1 MLSHTRPRMRSLW
14 RIGSAL
20 VFCLGLFGLALHAQN
35 DDRAGQAVVLELDG
49 AVSPASADYL
59 IRGIETAA
67 ADGAG
72 LVIVQMDTP
81 GGLVTSTR
89 EINSAILNSSVPV
102 ATFVAPSGARAA
114 SAGTFILYASHL
126 AVMAPGTS
134 VGAATPVSLGGGGGG
149 LPFGDDPADENDAG
163 SDEGAGDEGANGDDG
178 TDSAPADAGMAKAMN
193 DAIAQIRSLAEIHER
208 NADWGERAVRDAATL
223 TASAAVEENV
233 ADFTARN
240 LTELLDRAHG
250 RTVQLDGEDFV
261 LDTEALSLVSIAP
274 DWRTQLLSI
283 IANPNVSLLLMV
295 VGFYGI
301 VFELLNPGA
310 LVPGTIGGISLILGM
325 FALSILPFNIAGLAL
340 IGLGLL
346 LVLAEA
352 FSPSFGILGIG
363 GTVAIVAGGVFLF
376 DSDVPGFEPSI
387 PALAAVAVASLA
399 FSAIVA
405 RLGYVSHRRKVTTG
419 VHDLL
424 NATAQVQDWQGT
436 KGHVFVNGERWNA
449 RAEQTFAKDDDVII
463 TKIEGLTLH
472 VAPKPAA
479 TQGQTDTA

>member
-1 MLSHTRPRMRSLW
+1 MLSHTRPRMQRLW

-35 DDRAGQAVVLELDG
+35 DDRAGQAFVLELEG

-67 ADGAG
+67 ADGAR

-81 GGLVTSTR
+81 GGLVASTR
-89 EINSAILNSSVPV
+89 EINRAILNSSVPV

-134 VGAATPVSLGGGGGG
+134 VGAATPVSLGGGSGG
-149 LPFGDDPADENDAG
+149 LPFGDDPTDENDTG
-163 SDEGAGDEGANGDDG
+163 SDEGSSDEGNNDN
-178 TDSAPADAGMAKAMN
+178 DSSPADVGMAKAMN
-193 DAIAQIRSLAEIHER
+193 DAIAQIRSLAEIHGR

-240 LTELLDRAHG
+240 LTELLEIAHG
-250 RTVQLDGEDFV
+250 RTVQLDGDDFV
-261 LDTEALSLVSIAP
+261 LDTEELSLVSIAP

-363 GTVAIVAGGVFLF
+363 GTVAIVAGAVFLF
-376 DSDVPGFEPSI
+376 DSYVPGFEPSI

-449 RAEQTFAKDDDVII
+449 RADQTFAKEDDVII

-479 TQGQTDTA
+479 TQDQTDTA